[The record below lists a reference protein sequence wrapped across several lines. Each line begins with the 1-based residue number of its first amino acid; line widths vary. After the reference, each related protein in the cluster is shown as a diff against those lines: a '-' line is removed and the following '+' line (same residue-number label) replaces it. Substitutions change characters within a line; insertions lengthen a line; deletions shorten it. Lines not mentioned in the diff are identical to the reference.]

1 MVEVKWREGS
11 IYCPP
16 GGWFHQH
23 LNTGPEPARHL
34 AIRFG
39 SRLHPVGFKI
49 ALQRMEDGVYTDVKK
64 GGTLIGYE
72 DEDPEIR
79 RRYEEALKE
88 TGVVSQMP
96 KL

>member
-1 MVEVKWREGS
+1 
-11 IYCPP
+11 
-16 GGWFHQH
+16 
-23 LNTGPEPARHL
+23 
-34 AIRFG
+34 
-39 SRLHPVGFKI
+39 
-49 ALQRMEDGVYTDVKK
+49 MEDGVYTDVKK